1 MFEIL
6 VNGML
11 ITVKVENQW
20 ILLPIGWY
28 PEELITKTELVISV
42 TIEYQLDRIQDDLS
56 NTVDYQLISEQIL
69 ALKNKEFKLL
79 EFAAQALLENIE
91 NNLFRHVEIRNVF
104 IEFKKK
110 NIAHEG
116 ISAEFHT
123 ILVEKNYPNP

>member
-28 PEELITKTELVISV
+28 PEELITKTELEISV
-42 TIEYQLDRIQDDLS
+42 TIQYQLDRIQDDLS

-91 NNLFRHVEIRNVF
+91 NNLFRRLEIRNVF

-110 NIAHEG
+110 NIAHAG